1 MSFEGLGPVAFGGG
15 VSMVTASLG
24 ANDPALGTI
33 KVVGG
38 REYIFVYNAA
48 ANSNIEPGYGA
59 VLISGAT
66 DMSCTVS
73 AVTSADAVMG
83 VCRNATLTTGTY
95 GWLVRRGIT
104 PVVMNATSGSVS
116 ALGLIEIAA
125 NGDFSPVSLTTGNLA
140 PACGKA
146 LEAIVSSASGSA
158 YVSCF

>member
-1 MSFEGLGPVAFGGG
+1 MAFEGVGPVVFGG

-24 ANDPALGTI
+24 ANDPQPGAI
-33 KVVGG
+33 KVEGG
-38 REYIFVYNAA
+38 REYIFVYNDGGSDI
-48 ANSNIEPGYGA
+48 NPGYGA
-59 VLISGAT
+59 VLVADAT
-66 DMSCTVS
+66 VMSCTVS

-83 VCRNATLTTGTY
+83 VCRHATLTTATY

-104 PVVMNATSGSVS
+104 NVEMNATSGTVS

-125 NGDFSPVSLTTGNLA
+125 NGDFSPASLTTGNLA

-158 YVSCF
+158 YISCF